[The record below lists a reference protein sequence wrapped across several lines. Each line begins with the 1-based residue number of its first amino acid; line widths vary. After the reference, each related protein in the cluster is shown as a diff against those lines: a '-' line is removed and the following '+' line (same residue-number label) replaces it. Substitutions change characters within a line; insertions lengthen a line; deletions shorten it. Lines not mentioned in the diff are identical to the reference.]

1 MRKILAIT
9 LVSLLLIAVGIATA
23 KAGKFGGKTQIAECF
38 HFCIFIDYDTAVADE
53 LLSPD
58 FAWHYGFVR
67 ALAAPGQ
74 NSFFGP
80 DAIAA
85 VKLASDA
92 LNAGFSE
99 LGVVH
104 DVVFSHGDLV
114 EVRWTAS
121 GIHNGPL
128 LGFDPTGCKVIFT
141 GNDLFRIK
149 HGKIVELW
157 QETDL
162 ADLTRQLDQEPCD

>member
-1 MRKILAIT
+1 MRKLYVTTLASIL
-9 LVSLLLIAVGIATA
+9 LGCVVATA
-23 KAGKFGGKTQIAECF
+23 QAGQFGGKKEIAECW
-38 HFCIFIDYDTAVADE
+38 HFCIFIDYDLDVADE
-53 LLSPD
+53 ILSSD
-58 FAWHYGFVR
+58 FVWHYGFAR
-67 ALAAPGQ
+67 ALAPGQ
-74 NSFFGP
+74 DSVVGIEPAKVASIVLNS
-80 DAIAA
+80 
-85 VKLASDA
+85 
-92 LNAGFSE
+92 GFSE

-121 GIHNGPL
+121 GVHTGEL
-128 LGFDPTGCKVIFT
+128 LGYPPTGCKIIFT

-162 ADLTRQLDQEPCD
+162 LDLTTKLGQPSCVEE

>member
-1 MRKILAIT
+1 MRKICVSTFA
-9 LVSLLLIAVGIATA
+9 SLLIFVVVATA
-23 KAGKFGGKTQIAECF
+23 QAGQFGGNKQIAECW
-38 HFCIFIDYDTAVADE
+38 HFCIFIDYDLDVADE
-53 LLSPD
+53 ILSSD
-58 FAWHYGFVR
+58 FVWHYGFAR
-67 ALAAPGQ
+67 ALAPGQ
-74 NSFFGP
+74 DSVVGIEPAKVASIVLNS
-80 DAIAA
+80 
-85 VKLASDA
+85 
-92 LNAGFSE
+92 GFSE

-121 GIHNGPL
+121 GVHTGEL
-128 LGFDPTGCKVIFT
+128 LGYPPTGCKIIFT

-162 ADLTRQLDQEPCD
+162 LDLTTKLGQPSCVEE

>member
-1 MRKILAIT
+1 MRKICVTTFA
-9 LVSLLLIAVGIATA
+9 SLLAFVVVATA
-23 KAGKFGGKTQIAECF
+23 QAGQFGGNKQIAECW
-38 HFCIFIDYDTAVADE
+38 HFCIFIDFDLDVADE
-53 LLSPD
+53 ILSSD
-58 FAWHYGFVR
+58 FVWHYGFAR
-67 ALAAPGQ
+67 ALAPGQ
-74 NSFFGP
+74 DSVVGIQP
-80 DAIAA
+80 AK
-85 VKLASDA
+85 VASIV

-121 GIHNGPL
+121 GIHTGEL
-128 LGFDPTGCKVIFT
+128 LGFPPTGCKVIFT

-149 HGKIVELW
+149 HGQIVELW

-162 ADLTRQLDQEPCD
+162 LDLTTQLAQEPCNK